1 MASLNE
7 RRQIGEEMVLA
18 VRTTGSGVKVVQ
30 FDGTGLAGGC
40 MSKRNRR
47 YFYEETAEQKATEY
61 AYNTVESIEDQRGV
75 PVTVVELG
83 EKMADKLGADDD

>member
-1 MASLNE
+1 
-7 RRQIGEEMVLA
+7 
-18 VRTTGSGVKVVQ
+18 
-30 FDGTGLAGGC
+30 